1 MKNIL
6 DKLSNWKLLLPLFI
20 LFLIF
25 PVVLFPYHQQR
36 MAEFAGEEVTPLD
49 SRFSYSY
56 NEVKND
62 FEKLGVEGRKTYR
75 FAIGVIDMLFPVIY
89 GPLFILLLAGLLKR
103 LAGRDSNWMFLALFP
118 FIGILFEYLENF
130 NTLSLLDS
138 YPGITKE
145 GVLWGEQM
153 TRLKHI
159 FLMLSVVFMPLLGI
173 MLIIKNLKRKKTVAS
188 INTR

>member
-62 FEKLGVEGRKTYR
+62 FEKLGVEGMKTT
-75 FAIGVIDMLFPVIY
+75 
-89 GPLFILLLAGLLKR
+89 
-103 LAGRDSNWMFLALFP
+103 DS
-118 FIGILFEYLENF
+118 
-130 NTLSLLDS
+130 
-138 YPGITKE
+138 
-145 GVLWGEQM
+145 
-153 TRLKHI
+153 
-159 FLMLSVVFMPLLGI
+159 
-173 MLIIKNLKRKKTVAS
+173 IKNMCLSRVICS
-188 INTR
+188 PHNTPSSVIPG